1 MANKDKITSAINE
14 WLLQYEPITEIAE
27 YEDIH
32 TEELTDTVRN
42 LALQRTGIEE
52 LKRYFKGKK
61 EQYQYMLF
69 LKSESEDDIARIN
82 NLDWLDDFRDWIE
95 IQVQKRNFPKIEG
108 KNVTFIK
115 SANTLTYE
123 VNDDGTISTYSLQIY
138 FDISTLN

>member
-1 MANKDKITSAINE
+1 MDKITSAINK

-27 YEDIH
+27 IEDIH
-32 TEELTDTVRN
+32 TEEVTDTVKN

-52 LKRYFKGKK
+52 LARYMVGKK

-69 LKSESEDDIARIN
+69 LKSESEDDITRIN

-95 IQVQKRNFPKIEG
+95 VQVHKNKNFPIIEG
-108 KNVTFIK
+108 KTVSDIS

-123 VNDDGTISTYSLQIY
+123 VSEDGSISTYSLQMY
-138 FDISTLN
+138 FDINSMF

>member
-1 MANKDKITSAINE
+1 MANQDKITSAINK

-27 YEDIH
+27 VEDIH
-32 TEELTDTVRN
+32 TEEVTDTVKN

-52 LKRYFKGKK
+52 LARYMVGKK

-95 IQVQKRNFPKIEG
+95 LQVKNKNFPIIEG
-108 KNVTFIK
+108 KTVSDIS

-123 VNDDGTISTYSLQIY
+123 VSEDGSISTYSLQIY
-138 FDISTLN
+138 FDINSMF

>member
-1 MANKDKITSAINE
+1 MANQDKITSAINK

-27 YEDIH
+27 IEDIH
-32 TEELTDTVRN
+32 TEEVTDTVKN

-52 LKRYFKGKK
+52 LARYMVGKK

-69 LKSESEDDIARIN
+69 LKSESEDDISRIN

-95 IQVQKRNFPKIEG
+95 LQVKNKNFPIIEG
-108 KNVTFIK
+108 KTVSDIS

-123 VNDDGTISTYSLQIY
+123 VSEDGSISTYSLQMY
-138 FDISTLN
+138 FDINSMF

>member
-1 MANKDKITSAINE
+1 MEKDKITSAINK

-27 YEDIH
+27 IEDIH
-32 TEELTDTVRN
+32 TEEVTDTVKN

-52 LKRYFKGKK
+52 LARYMVGKK

-69 LKSESEDDIARIN
+69 LKTESEDDVTRIN

-95 IQVQKRNFPKIEG
+95 VQVKNKNFPIIEG
-108 KNVTFIK
+108 KTVSDIS

-123 VNDDGTISTYSLQIY
+123 VSEDGSISTYSLQMY
-138 FDISTLN
+138 FDINSMF

>member
-1 MANKDKITSAINE
+1 MDKITSAINK

-27 YEDIH
+27 IEDIH
-32 TEELTDTVRN
+32 TEEVTDTVKN

-52 LKRYFKGKK
+52 IARYMVGKK

-69 LKSESEDDIARIN
+69 LKSESEDDLARIN

-95 IQVQKRNFPKIEG
+95 IQVNNKNFPKIEG
-108 KNVTFIK
+108 KTVSNIS

-123 VNDDGTISTYSLQIY
+123 VNEDGTISTYSLQIY
-138 FDISTLN
+138 FDINSII